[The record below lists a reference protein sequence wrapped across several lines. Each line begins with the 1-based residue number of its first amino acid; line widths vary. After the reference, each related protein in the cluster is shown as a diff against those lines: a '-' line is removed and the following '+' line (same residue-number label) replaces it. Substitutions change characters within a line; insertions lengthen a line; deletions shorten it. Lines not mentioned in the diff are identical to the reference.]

1 MPATWQAVLLD
12 EWARQLA
19 AGLLT
24 PAGVED
30 VRRRLLF
37 DAGFDRGP
45 ARDQLLIMVGDVL
58 ADARGLDPA
67 DLPGSPLAIPD
78 DPGGLPLFGDGG
90 TPPA

>member
-37 DAGFDRGP
+37 DAGFDHGP

-78 DPGGLPLFGDGG
+78 DPGGLPGLEDVGG
-90 TPPA
+90 EG